1 MPKLVRVTGTDGND
15 EQEKQQLRLV
25 RTGSGQSDLQT
36 LPSPRARTT
45 VQNTQPQ
52 VPTVTAPAVELP
64 TATKPAQVII
74 PERFQT
80 ITDQNVEDYLEWVQ
94 GQAIQNNWTSEQFDQ
109 ALGSTRRQQSSFQ
122 NPLAL
127 GGPNRTYQ
135 TQKQT
140 PEGARALE
148 TIKSEWETARGELA
162 AAQYAARNTS
172 YRPHGDNTKYNE
184 ARRNVTAAQNKVQA
198 LAKEMED
205 TYGYKPTTLGNMAA
219 SMVEDTKSGLANIGG
234 VLADLGKELERS
246 ASEDVK
252 RAENAKKNMETYAQK
267 RDAATTEEDRAYWQK
282 LYESAEN
289 QAKVYSEAFEAK
301 HEPLTSAAQTA
312 YQTSDELD
320 KKAQTY
326 HEGALYGKSDAEK
339 LAVDAGMFLGGIGT
353 NLLENAALPGL
364 GLFARGVDAAGRA
377 SRETR
382 QTKGNA
388 QGYAADQ
395 QIGQYGLGNIDLYNR
410 PVYQNDDGTVS
421 TVDSITIGE
430 NGKYILLPTIAFD
443 AEGKPTRMTDEQAI
457 ARYHRTGEMLGEF
470 ANEKAADDYANALHY
485 AQEFRYASEYS
496 PLAAAGRAALAAGG
510 VAVGAKLA
518 EITNSKALEFLRD
531 KKIQN
536 LILPNVGLGGL
547 SGLSYATGETA
558 MSELGKAITDEHYTP
573 DWTAIGQAELN
584 GFVFGALSRFVSIAA
599 TSGQNKA
606 AMQQELDE
614 LKRRYE
620 YAKSILDN
628 PGVSTADKARGAQSV
643 MDAVDGMNTRLDDLY
658 IVGAQKEIDAA
669 RGFLSAMKAEM
680 EPYTTATN
688 AASIGPMPT
697 GLVPTGGNVA
707 GQAAQQQ
714 GAPTAQATGM
724 TSATSGGGT
733 PEVTPMTQNPTAE
746 NERPRIMA
754 PTAEQGAELPTA
766 SAQEP
771 TAQEQP
777 GLPAQKE
784 ARQMMNEWAQ
794 RTFVDEQGRYM
805 PEQAKEYATSI
816 RQSGALEEITNFVTA
831 ARQAGV
837 PENEIEAG
845 VNALA
850 QSALE
855 KTRAAQKDIFAEP
868 QNNTMMNGGLDN
880 GGQYGD
886 AANGIGATAGASDG
900 ATAAN
905 ALYDGNGRRDADV
918 GAGRQTGSV
927 AESGPRSAAEQSR
940 AASARQN
947 AGKNLPKESLKDYGF
962 EKATETKSV
971 QVMPEEMWDDGLR
984 TLGQTIKEETGLD
997 VTFFLGRQEVA
1008 ENGTT
1013 GYARAIWAPGKV
1025 AIQADNLR
1033 ASPEQLWGHEYY
1045 HDAADRD
1052 PGLRESVRERIEQ
1065 EYSPEEL
1072 RTVYEKYLQ
1081 KLRGII
1087 NLPEDATPEQVEAA
1101 INYALDEVFGDANGA
1116 LNWFGYH
1123 ADQFHDSVRGVMTE
1137 RGHYQNTQNAAATD
1151 RMTGPPERFSI
1162 NNTRDMGI
1170 REQLK
1175 EYRAGRMTR
1184 YDEFYYGSTPRVLGD
1199 AGLEELPL
1207 VLSQSDYK
1215 KSRDQKHSVPNR
1227 AMTRLTEL
1235 MEDPIL
1241 AWENGNEV
1249 GILTKD
1255 VDADGKPLLI
1265 GIHKNV
1271 MLDNERVNRIKSAYG
1286 LDNPQA
1292 WMDNQRRNG
1301 GTLHVFDENRAASF
1315 LNDADDVI
1323 GRTGTDRSA
1332 DRIAEG
1338 EPEVKGGIFD
1348 DVPKAELPTAADKDV
1363 SDNDAGNIEVKDHFS
1378 LDEPVEM
1385 TKTLVAQH
1393 NLDDD
1398 KMRRMMELGAI
1409 PSPSIAVVRA
1419 DQGHAMYGPYSIVF
1433 PRSTIDP
1440 EADRRNKVYGSDA
1453 WTPTH
1458 SNARV
1463 ESEVKNEAM
1472 WRIDDRIKEL
1482 SDKIADGIFS
1492 KSSTLEMFL
1501 GDETEMTLD
1510 DIAERL
1516 ASKDAVRAAY
1526 LAAQGETLE
1535 PVKRAKEW
1543 NKYGNDYLRMFL
1555 DQVGP
1560 QRLAQIS
1567 ADLWEGKST
1576 KEALGKEYD
1585 TIQQIIREYYANRD
1599 EGYLQRMAQRKGWT
1613 PEEMAE
1619 QREKRIDDTMA
1630 KNVSIFTIE
1639 DFAKDA
1645 WAMYEDGGQTKG
1657 ENDVL
1662 ATSDALSRRVNDK
1675 DVQTWIRGELDG
1687 LLGERGIWNGKEIF
1701 DTRGNRRSF
1710 KQLHW
1715 PVTAENIVRAMNLA
1729 NDRGAGYFG
1738 FGAPGMHAV
1747 ATTDF
1752 RNVDQMHAE
1761 EGRLHQES
1769 EEEHAARF
1777 EALDKEIEAV
1787 VDEIRSTTE
1796 HHADNTFEE
1805 NEIIGDILMEAAQG
1819 KRTPEAVRR
1828 AFQSEGYAIKYGTAE
1843 DIVEMYN
1850 HAAEIPT
1857 GYFEAKPK
1865 RVVPFSEALALL
1877 EPSDAPEDIRKWA
1890 RDTFRQVI
1898 PYEAGNE
1905 DQRRELINNIP
1916 DARFSID
1923 DVDEAFTE
1931 DVTQEMD
1938 RRRREGYFYSKLER
1952 EVENFRG
1959 QKMGAASVVPYLKG
1973 HGVKDEEIKWSG
1985 IERFLEGKRSVDKDE
2000 LLDFLR
2006 ENRLDIED
2014 KEIRD
2019 EKGRTKYTPEETAE
2033 LDRITEEKS
2042 RLYDR
2047 VSELWKEAYNEI
2059 VPDEIILADN
2069 TANALTRAIID
2080 RHGGIRGFTGIDTLT
2095 PVERELYRD
2104 IPDELRSLDWRL
2116 DDIADRGR
2124 ARSVNTS
2131 KTHWSQYKL
2140 DGGEDYRELL
2150 FKMPGS
2156 DYTNDA
2162 MQAHW
2167 GERGVL
2173 AHARVQ
2179 DFKHGGEPVLFIDEI
2194 QSDWH
2199 NAGQKGGYADE
2210 DQLRRINDEYAQL
2223 RREHSGKGDTKRSVI
2238 DAAAKELGER
2248 YYDVEH
2254 ALLDDDGDPDVLID
2268 EDLRDAALNAM
2279 DEGDRAFIQAYK
2291 DEALRLKKLG
2301 EEARDVKGRTPDAPF
2316 QKTYHEYVL
2325 KDLLR
2330 RAAEDGYKWLAWTPG
2345 WMQEERWSS
2354 DYAEGYRIEYDQDIP
2369 KFLKKYGKQWGAQV
2383 RDIDLDELAN
2393 VMVPAIDITDRMKNS
2408 ILTEGQPR
2416 FSLDDEDRMNRR
2428 LPGNEDERIFYAPG
2442 GVEVIQNPTAKEYE
2456 QMREEVLKEYPQLR
2470 GTGEPLLRRTFD
2482 EQGNEY
2488 YWRADKAM
2496 HARVEPA
2503 INRQFNT
2510 RTSQQWEWWTKPDK
2524 DDYPTR
2530 YSIDDGQK
2538 IIPQSSVEYAQ
2549 MKREGGIEDEKEK
2562 TRKPVKESLPTIAK
2576 KDLRQN
2582 LLNLFSIPA
2591 GQRTEMGNIIDRYA
2605 DRMLRDGKLTQK
2617 DMDDFFDRMYAEGV
2631 MTVAADD
2638 FYQDARSTI
2647 SGRRIYVNDSTKEE
2661 FGDEWND
2668 FRRRAFAAG
2677 LYLVNDRT
2685 APGVDVVNM
2694 ELSGLMPGVFDEDTY
2709 DMKGVLE
2716 RAVQLAEEG
2725 KDQKMSLA
2733 EYTQMLAEQ
2742 EYVSEDEVLDNI
2754 ERQMDWALRTFAEK
2768 AKLEVMLR
2776 DRTGVKI
2783 AQERE
2788 RLGESMENQRARETM
2803 RRARERDRRRE
2814 MAEQQRQNREL
2825 RELQQK
2831 TLKQLQWL
2839 NKNRYRAP
2847 GELQKTW
2854 DEILGDIDIYAVSA
2868 ADEMHWSAK
2877 HQATWR
2883 DLADMYKK
2891 ARETDPNFLPS
2902 KELERIVM
2910 RLDGSKIEDMDPT
2923 ALETLYKAA
2932 VGLRTEFYN
2941 RNHVIDDE
2949 QGRMFAE
2956 VYTDAKRELAEGTR
2970 RKDGGAVKH
2979 GAMDTWFNDYQLT
2992 PMNKLERMAGWN
3004 PSSQWYGMAKQLEE
3018 GERASRRFKV
3028 EANNALADFLEENS
3042 EWAKKADGQGK
3053 DAVWYELEVPE
3064 LLELGMGDKPIFG
3077 DTVKVY
3083 MTPAQK
3089 VHMYLESKNYDNL
3102 RHMAGGRTF
3111 ADKDLYSK
3119 GERAE
3124 AFAQGRTVR
3133 LAPETVKK
3141 IVSDLTPEEQA
3152 LADALEK
3159 FYNGY
3164 ARDSINRVSNLLY
3177 GYDKAMGKNY
3187 APIYTNHNYVKS
3199 ESGIFDVTAE
3209 GVGNLKQRQYS
3220 SNPSYNISAFDAF
3233 ERSVDRTARFV
3244 GMAIPV
3250 RNWNTLMNWRE
3261 ANNSMRDTVTH
3272 EWGKNYVDF
3281 IDKLLVELQDG
3292 KERQDKTLMDE
3303 ALSRYIGAV
3312 FGFNPSIVFKQFA
3325 SYPLA
3330 AAYLGWENMPVNIPK
3345 TQRVDDKLI
3354 NTYTGELGYRQLG
3367 YATPETAQLKNNP
3380 GKLEERGPL
3389 NFMFGGGSITW
3400 MDGITVKTLWS
3411 WAENKV
3417 KREQPDLP
3425 MGTKED
3431 IEKGTSQFYQQVAKE
3446 FEEAVSRSQP
3456 MYDVMHRS
3464 DIMRSDNQMIRP
3476 FTLFKTV
3483 PQQEYN
3489 ELRQT
3494 MGEAQWQK
3502 KNGAD
3507 EETQREANKKAG
3519 RALMGIIVGNLML
3532 GTVTFLNAML
3542 TNKGKKYR
3550 NGDGDIDAEELMKA
3564 VGKQYFAD
3572 SAGLTI
3578 GGDILAEML
3587 GAMLAGDEFYDIEA
3601 PGVSQVSDILK
3612 GVVGAGQTMTQLVK
3626 DSIEVAR
3633 TGADWKQYMQ
3643 DNSGVYASAVH
3654 DVAAQLATYI
3664 GQFPASNVEKYL
3676 LGAMSWLWPEGK
3688 TAYEDFLKHAGKAG
3702 LKGLEGGALETR
3714 TGHILKDRVGDVAD
3728 ETLDAITRLY
3738 EQGYKDAVPSDQKD
3752 SITVN
3757 STDRELNI
3765 AQQQTYKNVWK
3776 SVASEALDELVQS
3789 PEFQRADPE
3798 TQEKLLKKLY
3808 DYATEKAKE
3817 ALFDDYEA
3825 KSSAKVDNLTA
3836 AGIDLDDAVRYHNEV
3851 NSFTADHD
3859 KDGKVIQNSKRDK
3872 VFDYID
3878 GLQLTLAQK
3887 DALAL
3892 DAGYSQSTIDK
3903 APWNTR
3909 GGNTMLPRG

>member
-25 RTGSGQSDLQT
+25 RTGSGQSDIQT

-162 AAQYAARNTS
+162 AAQYAVRNTS

-246 ASEDVK
+246 ASEDVR
-252 RAENAKKNMETYAQK
+252 RAENAKQHMETYAQK

-339 LAVDAGMFLGGIGT
+339 LAVDAGMFLGGIGA

-421 TVDSITIGE
+421 TVDSITIEE

-510 VAVGAKLA
+510 VAVGAKLS

-536 LILPNVGLGGL
+536 LILPNVGLGGI

-697 GLVPTGGNVA
+697 GLVPTGGNIA

-771 TAQEQP
+771 TAQEKP

-831 ARQAGV
+831 ARQAGA

-886 AANGIGATAGASDG
+886 AANSIGATAGASDG
-900 ATAAN
+900 AGAN
-905 ALYDGNGRRDADV
+905 ALYDGDGRRDAGV
-918 GAGRQTGSV
+918 GAGRQDGSM
-927 AESGPRSAAEQSR
+927 AEGGPRSAAEQSR

-1087 NLPEDATPEQVEAA
+1087 NLPEDATPEQVEEA

-1137 RGHYQNTQNAAATD
+1137 RGHYPNTQNAAATD

-1338 EPEVKGGIFD
+1338 EPEVKRGIFD
-1348 DVPKAELPTAADKDV
+1348 DVPKTELPTAAEADV
-1363 SDNDAGNIEVKDHFS
+1363 SDNDAGNIEAKDRFS

-1463 ESEVKNEAM
+1463 ESEVKSEAM

-1516 ASKDAVRAAY
+1516 ASEDAVRAAY

-1675 DVQTWIRGELDG
+1675 DVQAWIRGELDG

-1752 RNVDQMHAE
+1752 RNVGQMHAE
-1761 EGRLHQES
+1761 EGRLRQES

-1787 VDEIRSTTE
+1787 VDEIRSTTK

-1819 KRTPEAVRR
+1819 KRTPEAVQR

-1890 RDTFRQVI
+1890 RDTFQQVI

-1905 DQRRELINNIP
+1905 DQRRELINSIP

-1959 QKMGAASVVPYLKG
+1959 QKMGAASVMPYLKG

-1985 IERFLEGKRSVDKDE
+1985 IEQFLEGKRSVDKDE

-2080 RHGGIRGFTGIDTLT
+2080 RHGGIRGFTGINTLT

-2131 KTHWSQYKL
+2131 KTHWNQYKL

-2199 NAGQKGGYADE
+2199 NAGQKSGYQQGGAKEIAEKREEAKRLE
-2210 DQLRRINDEYAQL
+2210 DTLAKRQDRYYEITERE
-2223 RREHSGKGDTKRSVI
+2223 REHGATLT
-2238 DAAAKELGER
+2238 EGER
-2248 YYDVEH
+2248 KFAEEFI
-2254 ALLDDDGDPDVLID
+2254 DDFNRFTELSREV
-2268 EDLRDAALNAM
+2268 
-2279 DEGDRAFIQAYK
+2279 
-2291 DEALRLKKLG
+2291 
-2301 EEARDVKGRTPDAPF
+2301 GRTPDAPF

-2416 FSLDDEDRMNRR
+2416 FSIDDDERMSLR
-2428 LPGNEDERIFYAPG
+2428 LPGNEDERVFYAPG

-2510 RTSQQWEWWTKPDK
+2510 RTSQQWEWWKKPDK

-2538 IIPQSSVEYAQ
+2538 IIPQSSTEYAQ
-2549 MKREGGIEDEKEK
+2549 MKREGRIEDEREK

-2685 APGVDVVNM
+2685 APGVDVVNA
-2694 ELSGLMPGVFDEDTY
+2694 ELSSMMPGVFDEDTY

-2733 EYTQMLAEQ
+2733 EYTSMLAEQ

-2783 AQERE
+2783 AQERK

-2902 KELERIVM
+2902 EELKRIVM
-2910 RLDGSKIEDMDPT
+2910 RLDGSKIEDMDPA
-2923 ALETLYKAA
+2923 ALADLYKAA

-2941 RNHVIDDE
+2941 RNNVINDE
-2949 QGRMFAE
+2949 QHRLFSE
-2956 VYTDAKRELAEGTR
+2956 VYTDAKGEIGRAASGYTGKKLDKFLNME
-2970 RKDGGAVKH
+2970 
-2979 GAMDTWFNDYQLT
+2979 QLT
-2992 PMNKLERMAGWN
+2992 PMNFLERMGGWDTDGA
-3004 PSSQWYGMAKQLEE
+3004 WYSMARQLEQ
-3018 GERASRRFKV
+3018 GEREMRDYRVKAERQL
-3028 EANNALADFLEENS
+3028 EDFLREHE

-3053 DAVWYELEVPE
+3053 DAIWYELEVPE

-3141 IVSDLTPEEQA
+3141 IVSDLTPEEQE
-3152 LADALEK
+3152 LAKVLEDY
-3159 FYNGY
+3159 YNNF
-3164 ARDSINRVSNLLY
+3164 AAKKINEKSNILY
-3177 GYDKAMGKNY
+3177 GYDKAVSKNY
-3187 APIYTNHNYVKS
+3187 APIYTNRNYVNS
-3199 ESGIFDVTAE
+3199 EIGVFDTTAE
-3209 GVGNLKQRQYS
+3209 GVGNLKARQYS
-3220 SNPSYNISAFDAF
+3220 KNPSYNIGAFDAF
-3233 ERSVDRTARFV
+3233 ERHIDQTARFV
-3244 GMAIPV
+3244 GMAIPA
-3250 RNWNTLMNWRE
+3250 RNWQTLLNYRE
-3261 ANNSMRDTVTH
+3261 QNNSMGDVITH
-3272 EWGKNYVDF
+3272 KWGEEAKRYITDLLTTLQGGGRAGKKTLDGAA
-3281 IDKLLVELQDG
+3281 DKLLSNYV
-3292 KERQDKTLMDE
+3292 T
-3303 ALSRYIGAV
+3303 AV
-3312 FGFNPSIVFKQFA
+3312 FGANPGIVFKQAA
-3325 SYPLA
+3325 SFPQFA
-3330 AAYLGWENMPVNIPK
+3330 AALGWENAPSVGQMLHVDENI
-3345 TQRVDDKLI
+3345 I
-3354 NTYTGELGYRQLG
+3354 NAYTSELAYRQLG

-3380 GKLEERGPL
+3380 NFLDSNKATRFLLRG
-3389 NFMFGGGSITW
+3389 GAITA
-3400 MDGITVKTLWS
+3400 MDAGTVKRAWP

-3417 KREQPDLP
+3417 RREYPELEV
-3425 MGTKED
+3425 GTEEQ
-3431 IEKGTSQFYQQVAKE
+3431 IRNGESPFYRKVAEE
-3446 FEEAVSRSQP
+3446 FENAVSMTQP
-3456 MYDVMHRS
+3456 MYDEMHRPE
-3464 DIMRSDNQMIRP
+3464 IMKNGSGIQRA
-3476 FTLFKTV
+3476 FTMFKTV
-3483 PQQEYN
+3483 PLQQYN
-3489 ELRQT
+3489 SLRRSFGELQ
-3494 MGEAQWQK
+3494 AAKQK
-3502 KNGAD
+3502 AERAN
-3507 EETQREANKKAG
+3507 ETQKPEAEEQEKAAAKKAG
-3519 RALMGIIVGNLML
+3519 AAVTATLASVLML
-3532 GTVTFLNAML
+3532 EAVEMLNQLAK
-3542 TNKGKKYR
+3542 NRGKNYR
-3550 NGDGDIDAEELMKA
+3550 NDEGELTAGSVGERLARNATGDL
-3564 VGKQYFAD
+3564 
-3572 SAGLTI
+3572 AGMVI
-3578 GGDILAEML
+3578 GGDELTDILANWFL
-3587 GAMLAGDEFYDIEA
+3587 GEKWYGIEIPGGEQLNDIIDAAGGAAGTIQKIITEGANILANGGDLGEYFRRNAGDY
-3601 PGVSQVSDILK
+3601 S
-3612 GVVGAGQTMTQLVK
+3612 GAAK
-3626 DSIEVAR
+3626 E
-3633 TGADWKQYMQ
+3633 
-3643 DNSGVYASAVH
+3643 
-3654 DVAAQLATYI
+3654 LAEKLAMYL
-3664 GQFPASNVEKYL
+3664 GGLPVQNVEKYI
-3676 LGAMSWLWPEGK
+3676 LGAVQTISPELYAGM
-3688 TAYEDFLKHAGKAG
+3688 EDIFDTPTKND
-3702 LKGLEGGALETR
+3702 LKGLSGDALATR
-3714 TGHILKDRVGDVAD
+3714 ADHILKARGVEISD
-3728 ETLDAITRLY
+3728 ETAAALAELY
-3738 EQGYKDAVPSDQKD
+3738 EAGQKTSIPPDTPS

-3757 STDRELNI
+3757 GEDRNLN
-3765 AQQQTYKNVWK
+3765 AYQRQTYDLVWSANV
-3776 SVASEALDELVQS
+3776 ERALDDLTSSGIYRQAT
-3789 PEFQRADPE
+3789 PEEQAKMID
-3798 TQEKLLKKLY
+3798 KVY
-3808 DYATEKAKE
+3808 DYAAEKAKG

-3825 KSSAKVDNLTA
+3825 KSSTKVDNLTA
-3836 AGIDLDDAVRYHNEV
+3836 VGIDLDDAVRYHNEV